1 MNLLLSFCFIAGSN
15 TSDAINWLES
25 QGITMISTSD
35 GNIITSAV
43 ESGQTITLTGILNLK
58 VYITSKSLGVNCSTS
73 HMKMEGV
80 VYFNQAF
87 CLLVCMQ
94 S

>member
-1 MNLLLSFCFIAGSN
+1 MFVGTS

-43 ESGQTITLTGILNLK
+43 ESGQTITLTG
-58 VYITSKSLGVNCSTS
+58 
-73 HMKMEGV
+73 
-80 VYFNQAF
+80 
-87 CLLVCMQ
+87 MQ
-94 S
+94 SINLM